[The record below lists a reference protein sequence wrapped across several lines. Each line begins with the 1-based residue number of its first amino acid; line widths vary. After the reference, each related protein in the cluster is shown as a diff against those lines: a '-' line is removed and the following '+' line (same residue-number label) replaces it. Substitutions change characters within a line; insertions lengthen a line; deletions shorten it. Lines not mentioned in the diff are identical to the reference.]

1 MTLLYIL
8 RNHNKLRAE
17 AEAQIEEARA
27 LLRQER
33 ERVFA
38 RFGGA
43 ARFSDELLSGTPDHD
58 AKIAAAMDDILIAEQ
73 EYARRIAPLRA
84 IQRTLDEVERA
95 VTEMPEPY
103 RTTFLALY
111 YGGQDETLTEWET
124 RRRID
129 DGIAILTKSLN
140 PLARREKPW

>member
-33 ERVFA
+33 ERVYA

-58 AKIAAAMDDILIAEQ
+58 AKIVAAIE
-73 EYARRIAPLRA
+73 
-84 IQRTLDEVERA
+84 RTLDEIERG
-95 VTEMPEPY
+95 VYEMPEPY
-103 RTTFLALY
+103 RTTFIALY
-111 YGGQDETLTEWET
+111 YGGEDETLTEWET

-129 DGIAILTKSLN
+129 EGLFILTKYLN
-140 PLARREKPW
+140 PLERKEKP